1 MTKNSIIAQ
10 LPVDSQKKYRHH
22 LSGIYFIYGTR
33 NVGKTTLLA
42 RLAFLLSMLRK
53 HSAKAREETY
63 LEFMQY
69 KKEHHIKD
77 PKKKNAFPDI
87 RVIVHYGYKKYA
99 YIATPGDDI
108 VNTEANLHFFEGRLD
123 YKVVY
128 ILKNQKLRP
137 LSEDEKDY
145 YQCYQPTLCLSA
157 CRTRGLVELPLK
169 YFADK
174 KHNSTDVLQWIRITK
189 VPKKKI
195 KITHRRNSTIIM
207 NHIKSILKK
216 Q

>member
-1 MTKNSIIAQ
+1 MAKSPMIAQ
-10 LPVDSQKKYRHH
+10 LPVDPQKKYRHH
-22 LSGIYFIYGTR
+22 LVGIYYLYGTM

-63 LEFMQY
+63 REFVKY
-69 KKEHHIKD
+69 KKDNRSKN
-77 PKKKNAFPDI
+77 PKKKDAFPDI
-87 RVIVHYGYKKYA
+87 RVIVHYGYNKYA

-123 YKVVY
+123 YKEVY

-137 LSEDEKDY
+137 LSEDEIDY
-145 YQCYQPTLCLSA
+145 YQRYRPTLCLSA

-169 YFADK
+169 YFAEI

-195 KITHRRNSTIIM
+195 IITRRRYSTIIM
-207 NHIKSILKK
+207 NHIKEILKK